1 MSIVT
6 ATQVR
11 AIGDWSS
18 SDYSDALLSATP
30 YIPIGDA
37 WLNQLCKAN
46 GYSAGYTGV
55 TNSYKQGLLTGAEC
69 YFVARQI
76 VLIPQK
82 EDFKT
87 GPVESKDVKN
97 TERVKLAESYW
108 NTIRELI
115 SHAGFSLKR
124 FAFKFVGGSDYHP
137 ANKDTTQIDFNYTS
151 EDNAFN
157 ILGGDDAS

>member
-18 SDYSDALLSATP
+18 AEYSDSLLAATP

-37 WLNQLCKAN
+37 WLNQVCKSN
-46 GYSAGYTGV
+46 GYSAGYSGV
-55 TNSYKQGLLTGAEC
+55 SDSYKQGLLVGAEC

-76 VLIPQK
+76 VMIPQR

-97 TERVKLAESYW
+97 SERVKLAESYW
-108 NTIRELI
+108 NTIKELL
-115 SHAGFSLKR
+115 SHAGFSLR
-124 FAFKFVGGSDYHP
+124 RFGFAFAGGSDYHP
-137 ANKDTTQIDFNYTS
+137 AGTDKTQIDFDYTD
-151 EDNAFN
+151 EDHAFN
-157 ILGGDDAS
+157 VLGGNPE